1 MATTDPDD
9 IDARFAQ
16 IMAGWDEEADLPDR
30 PGIDRRPGGDR
41 HATDQDGAQPTGPAV
56 TPPPTPAGPP
66 PTPAPAAGPAS
77 RMSLPPAETTPPATA
92 KPPAG
97 PVPPG
102 PDAPTAQQQRATDR
116 WLVYR
121 DGKGLSMASDHRT
134 WSPDPDPDDE
144 TFTPPPPAP
153 MPSLERDPAW
163 WAIAVGL
170 AVCPLLLVVMTLT
183 GRTSPRILMW
193 LLGLA
198 TVAAF
203 VGLVVRLPR
212 DRREDDPFDDGARL

>member
-16 IMAGWDEEADLPDR
+16 IMASWDEEADLPER
-30 PGIDRRPGGDR
+30 PGVDRRAGRDR
-41 HATDQDGAQPTGPAV
+41 HPTDRDGARPTGPAG
-56 TPPPTPAGPP
+56 TP
-66 PTPAPAAGPAS
+66 
-77 RMSLPPAETTPPATA
+77 L
-92 KPPAG
+92 
-97 PVPPG
+97 PG
-102 PDAPTAQQQRATDR
+102 PDDQTATPSPGPSARTAPRPTGPTTPAVPEPPPDPLVPPAPDTPTAQQQRATDR

-121 DGKGLSMASDHRT
+121 DGTGLSMASDHRS
-134 WSPDPDPDDE
+134 WSPGPDPDDE
-144 TFTPPPPAP
+144 TYTPPPPAP

-170 AVCPLLLVVMTLT
+170 VVCPLLLIVMTLT

-212 DRREDDPFDDGARL
+212 DRREEDPFDDGARL